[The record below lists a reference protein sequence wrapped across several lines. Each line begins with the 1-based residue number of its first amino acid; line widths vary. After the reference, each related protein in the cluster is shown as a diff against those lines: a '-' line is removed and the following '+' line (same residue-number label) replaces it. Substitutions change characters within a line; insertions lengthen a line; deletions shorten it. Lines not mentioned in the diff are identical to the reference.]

1 MVPFTLFEEKKMNT
15 LVAIWLIVSAV
26 LFPVSREKFISEVV
40 KEVEKES
47 TDVSSDS
54 DACKGFQVGITAGT
68 SETTFEP
75 NRNILQ
81 YEAFLMLGKADQYL
95 SNRR

>member
-1 MVPFTLFEEKKMNT
+1 MNT

-47 TDVSSDS
+47 SVIILTSCPFTDVSSDS
-54 DACKGFQVGITAGT
+54 DACKGFHVGITAGT